1 MGSHWIII
9 YTIMK
14 IALSKENNL
23 GTFVAFLAEGYPSG
37 VSLEKFYSSAELL
50 AARVAKFAGL
60 GWKAWMLM
68 GELIFWA
75 LKSHPE
81 LPLALAE
88 TFLHPC
94 PT

>member
-14 IALSKENNL
+14 IAFSKENNL

-37 VSLEKFYSSAELL
+37 VCLEKFYNSSR
-50 AARVAKFAGL
+50 AAGSKSGKVYRARLESMDVDGRI
-60 GWKAWMLM
+60 
-68 GELIFWA
+68 IFWA

-81 LPLALAE
+81 LALALAE
-88 TFLHPC
+88 TFLRPC